1 MSDAADATPVV
12 ALPEALTVA
21 PPATAVAVVDDDAA
35 LRTSLVRL
43 LREEGHEAE
52 GFASGPDFLAASEKR
67 GFGCAIVDL
76 RMPQMTGLE
85 LQRLLVARGDP
96 MPLLFLT
103 AFGTIPE
110 SVRAMRD
117 GAVDFLEKPLDTDRM
132 LDAVQRALAIG
143 RGRDAVRQRLA
154 DASARVSTLSPRER
168 EVMHAVARGLL
179 NKQIAAELGITV
191 RTVKYH
197 RARVMEKTGAGSVP
211 DLVRLLSDTSDAASS

>member
-1 MSDAADATPVV
+1 
-12 ALPEALTVA
+12 
-21 PPATAVAVVDDDAA
+21 
-35 LRTSLVRL
+35 
-43 LREEGHEAE
+43 
-52 GFASGPDFLAASEKR
+52 
-67 GFGCAIVDL
+67 
-76 RMPQMTGLE
+76 
-85 LQRLLVARGDP
+85 
-96 MPLLFLT
+96 
-103 AFGTIPE
+103 
-110 SVRAMRD
+110 MRD